1 MGAAPKRI
9 GAGSRF
15 LLHIKNFRGPRK
27 VIGISFKGYTSL
39 STFAPQKRLSSRV
52 VGILSDTLCGVILT
66 GQIGLHA
73 LRLNRFKNKAGHI
86 AADRIA

>member
-39 STFAPQKRLSSRV
+39 
-52 VGILSDTLCGVILT
+52 CGVILT
-66 GQIGLHA
+66 GQIRLHA
-73 LRLNRFKNKAGHI
+73 LWLNRFKNKASHI
-86 AADRIA
+86 TAD